1 MACVILVSLKSNR
14 FQLLTHDVHLCV
26 SDGEDVAVCKARSR
40 GISIDLELHPVLR
53 IDQPLTVA
61 VHGGVGHGA
70 QVDPEAELVAGK
82 ILGQRHVGS
91 TISRWFEVAGYFLPH
106 VTAVETLVTHP
117 IWHAVDRHL
126 HFSYV
131 GIEEVFRVPSP
142 WCEGVNE
149 EEQDALER
157 PALGVHPQVE
167 VGVRASCDG
176 NHLCAHDEVVREL
189 LATSIGAHHLFSKV
203 LTSYNLVL

>member
-1 MACVILVSLKSNR
+1 M
-14 FQLLTHDVHLCV
+14 
-26 SDGEDVAVCKARSR
+26 
-40 GISIDLELHPVLR
+40 
-53 IDQPLTVA
+53 
-61 VHGGVGHGA
+61 HGGVGHGA

-82 ILGQRHVGS
+82 ILGQRHVELP
-91 TISRWFEVAGYFLPH
+91 ISRWFEVPGEFLPH

-131 GIEEVFRVPSP
+131 GVKVVFRVPGP
-142 WCEGVNE
+142 CCEGVNE

-157 PALGVHPQVE
+157 PALGVNPQVE

-176 NHLCAHDEVVREL
+176 HHLFAHNEVVREL
-189 LATSIGAHHLFSKV
+189 LATFVRTHHLGSQV
-203 LTSYNLVL
+203 LTSYYLVLHLDIFQLVPKLGAI